1 MQIKLNTTQTESVAV
16 LILTN
21 IMTSSQPSN
30 VTTRD
35 VQIDW
40 TKNPQIN
47 SDPAPSNL
55 CNGGK
60 GAPFHDAYP
69 PIRQKT
75 VSNACAAKFV
85 FNNEMVDTNRETFRN
100 YHNACVKVI
109 AAKQGSGILFQISKI
124 PIMLVTSGHVIND
137 GTSNVKIVLE
147 INHKRVANTSA
158 TNATEVTIE
167 LQNQQTKIVKEE
179 DIAEI
184 ILGEDDSKYI
194 LNKVHKF
201 PCPSL
206 ALNDQSSDE
215 FMTIHYSG
223 GKFKKVSTG
232 KREKISGNYQPLQ
245 TRIHI
250 QAGEGASGA
259 PLFNCHGD
267 VVAIIRSRTNSYPQ
281 IRNVTPVESSPY
293 CYGYGLC
300 DGLETLF
307 ESTEGKKFD
316 EQLELH
322 DEDIDATVLHCL
334 GMGGKH
340 GDTKQYSKVD
350 KIDSDHF
357 PPYDAYNQACQE
369 KNCCARV
376 KSFFSTQYQ
385 KVRPGENLLP
395 AITIPKVIHKKI
407 KTTGSSLESKQFR
420 KEQAQRIASN
430 QVCDAITMNFN
441 EYHEKGLFKRSTY
454 ECTEENFETLMS
466 KFNQGF
472 NKALEEHK
480 KLRFIS
486 NEEKNDLENAISQLC
501 FAAIGVQSRQS
512 ESDGESH

>member
-21 IMTSSQPSN
+21 IMTSSESSN
-30 VTTRD
+30 ITTRN
-35 VQIDW
+35 VRIDW
-40 TKNPQIN
+40 AENPQIN
-47 SDPAPSNL
+47 FDPAPSNL
-55 CNGGK
+55 FNGGK
-60 GAPFHDAYP
+60 GAPIHDAFR
-69 PIRQKT
+69 PILQKT

-85 FNNEMVDTNRETFRN
+85 FNNEMVDTKRETFRN

-109 AAKQGSGILFQISKI
+109 AAKQGSGILFHIPKI
-124 PIMLVTSGHVIND
+124 RIMLVTAAHVIND

-147 INHKRVANTSA
+147 INHERIANTPA
-158 TNATEVTIE
+158 ANATEVTID

-206 ALNDQSSDE
+206 ALNDQSSNE
-215 FMTIHYSG
+215 FMAIHYSG
-223 GKFKKVSTG
+223 GEFKKVSTG
-232 KREKISGNYQPLQ
+232 EREKISGDYQPLQ

-259 PLFNCHGD
+259 PLFNFHGD

-293 CYGYGLC
+293 CYGYRLC

-307 ESTEGKKFD
+307 ESAEGRKFD
-316 EQLELH
+316 EQLKLH
-322 DEDIDATVLHCL
+322 DEDIDATVRHCL

-340 GDTKQYSKVD
+340 GDTRQYSKVD

-357 PPYDAYNQACQE
+357 PPYDAYDQAC
-369 KNCCARV
+369 KNETCFKPV
-376 KSFFSTQYQ
+376 KDFFSKQCQ
-385 KVRPGENLLP
+385 KKRPGENLLP
-395 AITIPKVIHKKI
+395 AITIPKALHITLDTSGNSKMSK
-407 KTTGSSLESKQFR
+407 EFRSKQA
-420 KEQAQRIASN
+420 ELIASGK
-430 QVCDAITMNFN
+430 VCDAIKINFN
-441 EYHEKGLFKRSTY
+441 DYHERGLFRRSTY
-454 ECTEENFETLMS
+454 KYTEENFKTLMT
-466 KFNQGF
+466 KYYQGF
-472 NKALEEHK
+472 TKALEEHR

-486 NEEKNDLENAISQLC
+486 DEEKNYLENEILQLC
-501 FAAIGVQSRQS
+501 FAAIDV
-512 ESDGESH
+512 HY